1 MCQRQM
7 KYPDGCSFSPFTG
20 PWIRFVKCVNFTP
33 KLVSDCPV
41 DKTLNFSVSRI
52 LFQFEFGEFTDM
64 KRAVYFLYALKSP
77 KLNSHKIL
85 GVRKIP
91 IF

>member
-1 MCQRQM
+1 M
-7 KYPDGCSFSPFTG
+7 DALFLPFTG
-20 PWIRFVKCVNFTP
+20 TWKRFVKFVNFTP
-33 KLVSDCPV
+33 KLVIDCSV
-41 DKTLNFSVSRI
+41 DKIKSFSVSRI

-77 KLNSHKIL
+77 KLNSNKNL

-91 IF
+91 TF